1 MSNQASGEKTEQ
13 PTPKKLRDARKKGQV
28 AKSQEVAST
37 AVVLTSFAYIW
48 AGWSFINE
56 NLQEMLGAPIFFMN
70 LPFMEALGSV
80 LMVVA
85 NKFIILS
92 VPLVLA
98 TAVAGVAGNLIQI
111 GFLVSFESVT
121 PKFDKIHPKQWVK
134 KVISKK
140 NLFEFG
146 KSLFKILFLVYLL
159 KWLIE
164 GSLQDLTRAPEY
176 GIDGLLTV
184 LAYILRRIVL
194 YCAAVYV
201 TISALDYLLQKH
213 LHIKELMMT
222 KDEVKREFKEME
234 GDPHIKSK
242 RKQIHQEMV
251 MNDNMQ
257 KVKKSSVLITNP
269 THIAVAVFYDEDET
283 DLPVITA
290 MGKDF
295 MALRM
300 IEAAKEAGVPIMRNV
315 PLARDLWEQGNLMQY
330 IPSELIEP
338 IAEVLK
344 WVEDVTRPLHS

>member
-1 MSNQASGEKTEQ
+1 VSQQSGEKTEQ

-37 AVVLTSFAYIW
+37 AVVLTAFAYIW
-48 AGWSFINE
+48 GGWDFIYE
-56 NLQEMLGAPIFFMN
+56 NLQELLGAPIFFMN
-70 LPFMEALGSV
+70 EPFLEALGSV
-80 LMVVA
+80 FMIVA
-85 NKFIILS
+85 NKFIIIS
-92 VPLVLA
+92 VPMVMA
-98 TAVAGVAGNLIQI
+98 TAVAGVVGNIIQVGMLI
-111 GFLVSFESVT
+111 SFEPVT
-121 PKFDKIHPKQWVK
+121 PNFNKIHPKNWFK

-146 KSLFKILFLVYLL
+146 KSLFKILFLVFLL

-164 GSLQDLTRAPEY
+164 GSLQDLTRAPLY
-176 GIDGLLTV
+176 GVDGLLTV
-184 LAYILRRIVL
+184 LAHILRRIVL

-201 TISALDYLLQKH
+201 AISALDYLLQKY

-234 GDPHIKSK
+234 GDPHIKAK
-242 RKQIHQEMV
+242 RKQLHQEMI
-251 MNDNMQ
+251 MNDTME

-290 MGKDF
+290 MGKDYTA
-295 MALRM
+295 MRM

-315 PLARDLWEQGNLMQY
+315 PLARDLWDQAKVMQY
-330 IPSELIEP
+330 IPSDLIEP

-344 WVEDVTRPLHS
+344 WVEEVTKPLH